1 MQTLPAASVKFSLED
16 VRNLSRLNG
25 DDGGGRDGGGAK
37 QAEVEEGRLVD
48 RLGETCAFG

>member
-25 DDGGGRDGGGAK
+25 DDGGEDGGGAK
-37 QAEVEEGRLVD
+37 QSEVEEGRLVD

>member
-25 DDGGGRDGGGAK
+25 DDGGGGGAK
-37 QAEVEEGRLVD
+37 QSEVEEGRLVD
-48 RLGETCAFG
+48 